1 MTDRRRNSVDVE
13 VLAGIIKTICVIG
26 SITAVPYQT
35 MLVALLHLLEIFER
49 ISAKETVA
57 SLEICQNHLY

>member
-1 MTDRRRNSVDVE
+1 M
-13 VLAGIIKTICVIG
+13 LAGIIKTICVIG